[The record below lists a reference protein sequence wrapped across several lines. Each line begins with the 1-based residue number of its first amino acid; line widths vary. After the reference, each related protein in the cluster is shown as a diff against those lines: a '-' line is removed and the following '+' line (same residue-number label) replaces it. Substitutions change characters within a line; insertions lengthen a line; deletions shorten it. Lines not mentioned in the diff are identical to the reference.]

1 MYAVCTYF
9 KIFIPYFV
17 LGDGLD
23 EMFNTV
29 AQKLVLKNSR
39 TQNNQILFEK
49 DVHTLT
55 SQEPTKLSCC

>member
-1 MYAVCTYF
+1 MFTYILFFFF
-9 KIFIPYFV
+9 K
-17 LGDGLD
+17 GDGLE

-49 DVHTLT
+49 DVHTLN
-55 SQEPTKLSCC
+55 SQEPKLSCC